1 MNTHDMY
8 RAVLRD
14 KMAVVGLIIVAVFI
28 FAAIFGGLLAP
39 YDPQEMTRD
48 PSTGSVNALE
58 PPSVAHPFGTT
69 NLGRD
74 VFSQVLLGARTALT
88 IGAIAAVVGIS
99 IATVL
104 GLLAGYFGGWA
115 DNLITRAVEFS
126 YTIPAEPL
134 AVIILAVLG
143 PSFTTVILAISVLAW
158 RQPTRVVRNQVL
170 TLRNRQFLKAS
181 RVSGASHTR
190 ILFQHIAPLTL
201 PVALVY
207 FPVEFGSAIIAE
219 SVISFLGFG
228 DPASASWGV
237 ILRRS
242 FNEGALQT
250 AWWWTLSAGAAIT
263 LATAALYFSVRP
275 LEEVVNPKLRA
286 RR

>member
-1 MNTHDMY
+1 MTSHDMI

-14 KMAVVGLIIVAVFI
+14 KMAVIGFFIVAVFI
-28 FAAIFGGLLAP
+28 FTAILGPVIAP

-48 PSTGSVNALE
+48 PSTGAVDALE
-58 PPSVAHPFGTT
+58 PPSSDHYFGTT

-74 VFSQVLLGARTALT
+74 VFSQVVIGARTALT
-88 IGAIAAVVGIS
+88 IGAIAGLVGVS
-99 IATVL
+99 IATIL

-115 DNLITRAVEFS
+115 DSLITRAVEFS

-134 AVIILAVLG
+134 AVIILSVLG
-143 PSFTTVILAISVLAW
+143 PSFTTIVLAISILAW

-170 TLRNRQFLKAS
+170 TLRNRQFLKAAK
-181 RVSGASHTR
+181 VSGASHTR

-228 DPASASWGV
+228 DPASSSWGV

-242 FNEGALQT
+242 FQEGALQT
-250 AWWWTLSAGAAIT
+250 AWWWMFAAGAAIT

-275 LEEVVNPKLRA
+275 LEELVNPKLRA